1 MSSEHEEQYIQARR
15 VLLDALEALSGH
27 RSSVV
32 LVGAQA
38 IYIHAGE
45 ATFGMVPYTTD
56 ADLAIDP
63 RLLEKTPPIELA
75 MRSAGFRHGV
85 QPGIWLGTDDIQVDL
100 LVPEAVGGSGR
111 RGARLEGHDK
121 MTARKVEGL
130 EGALIE
136 NEVVSIGS
144 LGAGDDRRFDIR
156 MAGPSALVVAKLHK
170 LWERRDAPRRLENK
184 DAADIF
190 RLLQAIETERL
201 VAGLR
206 RLSDDPISRM
216 AAVNSLD
223 FLESLFAQLEALG
236 IRLLRAAITGL
247 DDPEIAAAS
256 CVELANDLLRSAKRE
271 IKK

>member
-1 MSSEHEEQYIQARR
+1 LSSEHEEQYVRARR
-15 VLLDALEALSGH
+15 VLLDALEALGGH
-27 RSSVV
+27 RSSVI

-38 IYIHAGE
+38 IYVHAGE
-45 ATFGMVPYTTD
+45 AMFGMVPYTTD
-56 ADLAIDP
+56 ADLALDP
-63 RLLEKTPPIELA
+63 RLLEKIPPIELA
-75 MRSAGFRHGV
+75 MRSAGFRLGV
-85 QPGIWLGTDDIQVDL
+85 QPGIWLGADDIQVDL
-100 LVPEAVGGSGR
+100 LVPGAVGGSGR
-111 RGARLEGHDK
+111 RGARLKGHSK
-121 MTARKVEGL
+121 MSARKVEGL
-130 EGALIE
+130 EGALVE

-144 LGAGDDRRFDIR
+144 LRAGDGRLFDIR
-156 MAGPSALVVAKLHK
+156 VVGPSALVVAKLHK

-206 RLSDDPISRM
+206 RLSDDPISHV

-223 FLESLFAQLEALG
+223 FLESLFARVEALG
-236 IRLLRAAITGL
+236 IRLLRAAVTGL

-271 IKK
+271 K